1 MNNYCTHCFSV
12 ELATK
17 IGMREAVILQHFY
30 WWHQHN
36 AALKSMNIDGR
47 VWFYLSAAKIQEVFP
62 YLSAQAV
69 KTILGHLI
77 NDGYLIKDHK
87 GEGQDKFDR
96 TTWYSLTDRAIQLF
110 HLPISTNGDAEI
122 NPIVNNNNIVNNISS
137 NEENINISNPKP
149 RKFDFLKA
157 LLAAGVEPEVAQAW
171 MQVRKAKKAVNT
183 EIAWKA
189 VERELSKTS
198 TPAGECIRF
207 AVEHSWSG
215 FKAEWMENEKAPRTA
230 KPAPAAAPAPRDNS
244 FARMMEVGKRLGII
258 AQSPYDKQ

>member
-1 MNNYCTHCFSV
+1 MQSFNTHSFSV

-17 IGMREAVILQHFY
+17 IGLREAIILQHFY
-30 WWHQHN
+30 WWYEHN
-36 AALKSMNIDGR
+36 ESIKAMNIDGH
-47 VWFYLSAAKIQEVFP
+47 VWFYLSTAKIQEVYP
-62 YLSAQAV
+62 YLSTQAV
-69 KTILGHLI
+69 KTIVGHLI
-77 NDGYLIKDHK
+77 DEGYLVKDHK

-96 TTWYSLTDRAIQLF
+96 TTWYSLTDKAIQLF

-122 NPIVNNNNIVNNISS
+122 SHKVNNIVVNNISS
-137 NEENINISNPKP
+137 YEENINISNPKP